1 MVRVPA
7 PSIAPQG
14 SINHSTALPVLPGG
28 KSCILHTSPLEKKK
42 QNPPKQPKKFP
53 KHNYFSCSLK
63 IRQGT
68 TYPMAVL
75 EPQKG
80 QRMERRLLADRVGS
94 RERGPDEHFSM
105 LASVSEVNS
114 VFLTWS

>member
-1 MVRVPA
+1 M
-7 PSIAPQG
+7 
-14 SINHSTALPVLPGG
+14 
-28 KSCILHTSPLEKKK
+28 
-42 QNPPKQPKKFP
+42 
-53 KHNYFSCSLK
+53 
-63 IRQGT
+63 RQET

>member
-1 MVRVPA
+1 
-7 PSIAPQG
+7 
-14 SINHSTALPVLPGG
+14 
-28 KSCILHTSPLEKKK
+28 
-42 QNPPKQPKKFP
+42 
-53 KHNYFSCSLK
+53 
-63 IRQGT
+63 
-68 TYPMAVL
+68 MAVL

-80 QRMERRLLADRVGS
+80 QRTERRLLADRVGS

>member
-7 PSIAPQG
+7 PSVAPQG
-14 SINHSTALPVLPGG
+14 TINHVTALSPLPGG

-42 QNPPKQPKKFP
+42 QPPQKTAKKIP
-53 KHNYFSCSLK
+53 KHYFSCSLE

-75 EPQKG
+75 ELQKG
-80 QRMERRLLADRVGS
+80 QRMERRTLADRVGS
-94 RERGPDEHFSM
+94 REPGPDERFSM